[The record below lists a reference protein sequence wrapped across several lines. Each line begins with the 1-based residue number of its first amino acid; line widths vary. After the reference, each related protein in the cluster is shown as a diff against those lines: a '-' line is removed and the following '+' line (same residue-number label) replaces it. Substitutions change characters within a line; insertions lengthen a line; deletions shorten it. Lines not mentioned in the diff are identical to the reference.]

1 MGCSKHRGVRLLNST
16 YKTPTQLVA
25 RYLEPYAEEILRGYQ
40 CGFRTGRST
49 TYHIF
54 CLRIISEKSY
64 GYNMHTHQANTD
76 YKLAYDNINRQEER
90 EIMKEFGI
98 QV

>member
-1 MGCSKHRGVRLLNST
+1 
-16 YKTPTQLVA
+16 
-25 RYLEPYAEEILRGYQ
+25 
-40 CGFRTGRST
+40 
-49 TYHIF
+49 
-54 CLRIISEKSY
+54 
-64 GYNMHTHQANTD
+64 MHTHQANTD